1 VFRNNLDE
9 TKNIETDISRTFDFD
24 ANISLSQAEATL
36 NNDIVKNI
44 VDEIFNKI
52 FSNW

>member
-1 VFRNNLDE
+1 LP
-9 TKNIETDISRTFDFD
+9 
-24 ANISLSQAEATL
+24 QAEATL
-36 NNDIVKNI
+36 TPEIIRNV

>member
-1 VFRNNLDE
+1 VDVTRNY
-9 TKNIETDISRTFDFD
+9 DFD
-24 ANISLSQAEATL
+24 AQLTLPQAEARL
-36 NNDIVKNI
+36 SEDIIKNL